1 MAVTIKDVAAAA
13 GVSPSTVS
21 RTCKDSPSISR
32 DTKER
37 VRRIMAQLGYEP
49 NFEAEPVEAFSKT
62 IGIILPSSQRDVY
75 ENAFHLEIIRGIGQF
90 CNQRRYVNTVITGQ
104 DDAEVLDAIQS
115 MVANAQADGFILLYS
130 KKDCPVAAY
139 LRNEGL
145 LHVIVGKAAQSANQT
160 IYIDN
165 DNALAG
171 EEAADYLYEMGHR
184 RIAYFGVSNAMLFSA
199 ERKRGYQMS
208 LLKLGIT
215 PREEDCVE
223 VNTLNDAYEGALK
236 ALLTAPNHP
245 TAMLVSD
252 DILAVVLEQFCGKLG
267 LRVPKDLSIVSFNNS
282 LFSRITS
289 PQLTT
294 VDVNPYQ
301 LGMEAA
307 SQTINHIENP
317 NLLATKI
324 IVPHKLIPRESC
336 CPAMNRRQSR
346 RRQTSTTL
354 KPSPPNA
361 PWGTKSKTCSIRPM
375 QHRKS
380 SPVRHSKIDSA
391 AERRKAACCS
401 VISTLHSKPCATRW
415 PLSFS
420 VWRCKAMLPARTA
433 QKPLRLSAP
442 YGQHSLSAVPAVPC
456 WFTGPV
462 PPCRCGCPPS
472 SVPWAWPC
480 R

>member
-32 DTKER
+32 ETKER

-49 NFEAEPVEAFSKT
+49 NVEAEPVEAFSKT

-139 LRNEGL
+139 LRSEGL

-171 EEAADYLYEMGHR
+171 EEATDYLYEMGHR

-208 LLKLGIT
+208 LLKHDIT
-215 PREEDCVE
+215 PREGDCVE
-223 VNTLNDAYEGALK
+223 IDTLNDIIFREVNNGVYKAGFARNQEAYEEAYHMVFNRLDWLEERLADRRYLFGDK
-236 ALLTAPNHP
+236 ITE
-245 TAMLVSD
+245 SD
-252 DILAVVLEQFCGKLG
+252 VRLYVTLARFDVAYHNIFRVNKKR
-267 LRVPKDLSIVSFNNS
+267 LRDYDNLWAYARDLYQIPAFRHNTYFKDF
-282 LFSRITS
+282 
-289 PQLTT
+289 
-294 VDVNPYQ
+294 
-301 LGMEAA
+301 AA
-307 SQTINHIENP
+307 SEDLTHAPEDYWENVYYDIVVQETDWDTIWSQPTGREALSKDP
-317 NLLATKI
+317 A
-324 IVPHKLIPRESC
+324 HKW
-336 CPAMNRRQSR
+336 
-346 RRQTSTTL
+346 
-354 KPSPPNA
+354 K
-361 PWGTKSKTCSIRPM
+361 
-375 QHRKS
+375 
-380 SPVRHSKIDSA
+380 
-391 AERRKAACCS
+391 AEK
-401 VISTLHSKPCATRW
+401 
-415 PLSFS
+415 
-420 VWRCKAMLPARTA
+420 
-433 QKPLRLSAP
+433 
-442 YGQHSLSAVPAVPC
+442 
-456 WFTGPV
+456 
-462 PPCRCGCPPS
+462 
-472 SVPWAWPC
+472 
-480 R
+480 

>member
-1 MAVTIKDVAAAA
+1 MVWVTALGSASMALVTPKMLPVMTLMRANASTAAKAPPARSFAQLPPMATANRMCRLLMTAQPMFSIVVPTVMTAAMSLPPICTSLPRLIIRPAA

-32 DTKER
+32 ETKER

-208 LLKLGIT
+208 LLKHGIT

-223 VNTLNDAYEGALK
+223 VNTLNDAYEEALK

-267 LRVPKDLSIVSFNNS
+267 LRIPKDLSIVSFNNS

-336 CPAMNRRQSR
+336 CPPEEQ
-346 RRQTSTTL
+346 L
-354 KPSPPNA
+354 
-361 PWGTKSKTCSIRPM
+361 
-375 QHRKS
+375 
-380 SPVRHSKIDSA
+380 
-391 AERRKAACCS
+391 
-401 VISTLHSKPCATRW
+401 
-415 PLSFS
+415 
-420 VWRCKAMLPARTA
+420 
-433 QKPLRLSAP
+433 
-442 YGQHSLSAVPAVPC
+442 
-456 WFTGPV
+456 
-462 PPCRCGCPPS
+462 
-472 SVPWAWPC
+472 
-480 R
+480 